1 VLADLLDSAH
11 LMAPADLA
19 GTIAAQGRSLG
30 IYGVQLYLT
39 DLQQGSL
46 YPLPGDSTGAVPAL
60 AIDSTLAGIAFQT
73 ITVLH
78 AQHTGGPVTGTGAG
92 GRAADAGL
100 FQVWVPL
107 LDGAD
112 RLGVVGFI
120 VDDTSDATVA
130 RCRALASLAGLI
142 VASKKAYS
150 DTYAQVRRSSAVV
163 LQAEM
168 ARAFM
173 PPNTFATERVLVSAV
188 LEPAYEV
195 GGDAFDYGLLGDQ
208 MHVSVFDAVGHD
220 LNAGL
225 IASVAIASCRN
236 TRRSGGDLTD
246 IAAHADEAIARQFG
260 SPRFATAL
268 LCNLDITSGEFS
280 WVPCGHPPP
289 LLIRGNKV
297 IKELV
302 QEPWL
307 PLGIAGYLGSTGIS
321 DGGAPPA
328 YTENLEPGDRV
339 LLYTDGVT
347 EGRDDD
353 GSLFGLQRLSDVI
366 IRNSAAGL
374 PAPET
379 LRRLNRAVVDYQH
392 GRLSDDATTVLLE
405 WVPEFPRDQ
414 LTA

>member
-1 VLADLLDSAH
+1 
-11 LMAPADLA
+11 
-19 GTIAAQGRSLG
+19 
-30 IYGVQLYLT
+30 
-39 DLQQGSL
+39 
-46 YPLPGDSTGAVPAL
+46 
-60 AIDSTLAGIAFQT
+60 
-73 ITVLH
+73 
-78 AQHTGGPVTGTGAG
+78 
-92 GRAADAGL
+92 
-100 FQVWVPL
+100 
-107 LDGAD
+107 
-112 RLGVVGFI
+112 
-120 VDDTSDATVA
+120 
-130 RCRALASLAGLI
+130 
-142 VASKKAYS
+142 
-150 DTYAQVRRSSAVV
+150 
-163 LQAEM
+163 M

-173 PPNTFATERVLVSAV
+173 PPHTFATERVLVSAV

-220 LNAGL
+220 LDAGL

-246 IAAHADEAIARQFG
+246 IAARADEAIARQFG

-268 LCNLDITSGEFS
+268 LCSLDITSGEFT
-280 WVPCGHPPP
+280 WIPCGHPPP

-321 DGGAPPA
+321 DGAAPPA
-328 YTENLEPGDRV
+328 YTESLEPGDRV

-392 GRLSDDATTVLLE
+392 GRLSDDATTLLLE
-405 WVPEFPRDQ
+405 WAPEFPRDQ